1 MTTRVALSDA
11 QREQIALGR
20 FVRVHVQGGLRGD
33 GKGVR
38 PGSSG
43 GAAAHSPSPLVAGDS
58 ARSVLVGRVDGE
70 WRAYVNEC
78 RHRALPL
85 DLGASSPMSEDG
97 EHLLCHQHGAL
108 YRRRDGMCVL
118 GPCAGEKL
126 TPVAVARV
134 VEDGAELLLAE

>member
-1 MTTRVALSDA
+1 MTTRVALSVA

-20 FVRVHVQGGLRGD
+20 FVRAHVQAPRS
-33 GKGVR
+33 V
-38 PGSSG
+38 
-43 GAAAHSPSPLVAGDS
+43 LVARES

-97 EHLLCHQHGAL
+97 EYLLCHQHGAL
-108 YRRRDGMCVL
+108 YRPDDGVCVL
-118 GPCAGEKL
+118 GPCAGERL

-134 VEDGAELLLAE
+134 VEHGEDGKDGAELLLAE